1 MNISCLSCNV
11 NIWGLFYKK
20 EYSQILAALSLKV
33 SVFALKISLTDRG
46 CKSVILMK
54 DYIQ

>member
-1 MNISCLSCNV
+1 MYVSCLSCYV

-33 SVFALKISLTDRG
+33 SLFALKVSLTDRG
-46 CKSVILMK
+46 CKSVIHMK
-54 DYIQ
+54 DHVQ

>member
-1 MNISCLSCNV
+1 MYISCLSCYV
-11 NIWGLFYKK
+11 SIWGLFYKK
-20 EYSQILAALSLKV
+20 DYSQILAALSLKV
-33 SVFALKISLTDRG
+33 SLFALKVSLTDRG